1 MAGGI
6 YCSCKPVAVLLKSLV
21 LRHGLARNISV
32 VTRIGLQVVRHE
44 FAADPER
51 SALGRKFQQAIF
63 GIVRP
68 QREMLQ
74 HPILPESTSCRIG
87 HLFDKPRQHDNV
99 MSGKKAHSCFR
110 IGPEL
115 CSFTSTGPG
124 CKPNL
129 TASFGRQFHHR
140 NRTRIAFTIHRS
152 HRNHLTRIQQCSS
165 LTDHFIFC
173 IHKLIPLINYQL
185 STW

>member
-74 HPILPESTSCRIG
+74 HPTLARRP
-87 HLFDKPRQHDNV
+87 K
-99 MSGKKAHSCFR
+99 
-110 IGPEL
+110 
-115 CSFTSTGPG
+115 
-124 CKPNL
+124 
-129 TASFGRQFHHR
+129 RQFSA
-140 NRTRIAFTIHRS
+140 IA
-152 HRNHLTRIQQCSS
+152 L
-165 LTDHFIFC
+165 IF
-173 IHKLIPLINYQL
+173 L
-185 STW
+185 